1 MKKGYFRAGNA
12 LKRVACALVACV
24 LALSVCFAATACG
37 GSADMTEDGRYIIR
51 LAHWDAGGRDA
62 EEAPLALIKEEFERT
77 HPDYCLQYDIYSGYE
92 SQFLNIMGSGKIPD
106 VFLVPDG
113 DFGAWVTTGLMEN
126 LTPYIEASPNKEEIG
141 EIFETAMERYR
152 YDGTTIGEGNQ
163 YCMPKDI
170 GPYVMYYNVDLFKE
184 YGIYEEYKSYLEGTE
199 VMDIETA
206 IDMWSAFADL
216 DAKGEPTANH
226 IYGIDGITI
235 EGLAWSN
242 GADWF
247 NEDRTELTLAG
258 NKKLQEAYEMFRDLY
273 DLKIAPDADSGAG
286 ITLFYNGKSAC
297 YVGLRANVPNLR
309 TNCEFEWNCCAIP
322 AFSTAPKV
330 NSWSGSVGYGVYSG
344 SKLKQAAYELCELI
358 ASKKGQLLMASTGF
372 SIPFYGDEETLDAF
386 YETESQGAPANTAAF
401 IEAAKYQRANRLT
414 YLPGSYRWKTQM
426 DLEYE
431 SVSED
436 GMDVGLWLESMQTTI
451 GNILKT
457 DYPAIFG

>member
-1 MKKGYFRAGNA
+1 
-12 LKRVACALVACV
+12 
-24 LALSVCFAATACG
+24 
-37 GSADMTEDGRYIIR
+37 
-51 LAHWDAGGRDA
+51 
-62 EEAPLALIKEEFERT
+62 
-77 HPDYCLQYDIYSGYE
+77 
-92 SQFLNIMGSGKIPD
+92 
-106 VFLVPDG
+106 
-113 DFGAWVTTGLMEN
+113 
-126 LTPYIEASPNKEEIG
+126 
-141 EIFETAMERYR
+141 
-152 YDGTTIGEGNQ
+152 
-163 YCMPKDI
+163 
-170 GPYVMYYNVDLFKE
+170 
-184 YGIYEEYKSYLEGTE
+184 
-199 VMDIETA
+199 
-206 IDMWSAFADL
+206 
-216 DAKGEPTANH
+216 
-226 IYGIDGITI
+226 
-235 EGLAWSN
+235 
-242 GADWF
+242 
-247 NEDRTELTLAG
+247 
-258 NKKLQEAYEMFRDLY
+258 MFRDLY